1 MKQNLLGIL
10 SIVRLLNQFRLVERS
25 VRVNNAERFENDVEH
40 SYNLAFLAWYIIADN
55 KLDLDRDLVLKYAL
69 IHDLVEVYAG
79 DTYLFTTN
87 EEERS
92 TKVQREKDA
101 ALRLEKEIPEFAE
114 LHKLIERYESRED
127 KESRFV
133 YALDKIQPILNIY
146 TDGGR
151 TWREKGVTID
161 MLVEHKKEKVAVSPE
176 IEIYFNDLIAL
187 LREREGELFKGKE

>member
-1 MKQNLLGIL
+1 MKQNLGGIL
-10 SIVRLLNQFRLVERS
+10 NIVRLLNQFRLVERS

-55 KLDLDRDLVLKYAL
+55 KLDLDRDLVLKYSL

-92 TKVQREKDA
+92 TKVQRETDA
-101 ALRLEKEIPEFAE
+101 ALRLKQEIPEFAE
-114 LHKLIERYESRED
+114 LHELIKQYEERAD

-133 YALDKIQPILNIY
+133 YALDKIQPMLNIY
-146 TDGGR
+146 TDNGR
-151 TWREKGVTID
+151 TWKEKGVTVD
-161 MLVEHKKEKVAVSPE
+161 MLIEYKKEKVAISPE
-176 IEIYFNDLIAL
+176 IEIYFNELIEL
-187 LREREGELFKGKE
+187 LRDEEERLFG

>member
-55 KLDLDRDLVLKYAL
+55 KLDLDRDLVLKYSL

-92 TKVQREKDA
+92 TKVQRETDA
-101 ALRLEKEIPEFAE
+101 ALRLKQEIPEFAE
-114 LHKLIERYESRED
+114 LHELIKRYEERED

-133 YALDKIQPILNIY
+133 YALDKIQPMLNIY
-146 TDGGR
+146 TDNGR
-151 TWREKGVTID
+151 TRKETAVTVD
-161 MLVEHKKEKVAVSPE
+161 MLIEYKKEKVAISPE
-176 IEIYFNDLIAL
+176 IEIYFNELIEL
-187 LREREGELFKGKE
+187 LRDEEERLFG